1 MAGRTYKPREI
12 AARGEAIY
20 REHIQPEPQALA
32 KGSFVVINVET
43 GDYEI
48 DDWDFEASQR
58 LLDRRPN
65 AVTDGVR
72 VGHRAEYSKLGPLGI
87 LPKGFH
93 V

>member
-20 REHIQPEPQALA
+20 REHIQPEAQALA

-43 GDYEI
+43 GDHDI
-48 DDWDFEASQR
+48 DDWDFAASQR

-65 AVTDGVR
+65 AVTYGVR